1 MNTKENTKLV
11 VKHLQTGKIWE
22 PKERKEAALF
32 VGQTL
37 KEVERLLKLYKDEAM
52 IYCIGG
58 EEYVICDG
66 HHREP
71 TLGRCVT
78 HEN

>member
-1 MNTKENTKLV
+1 MKTKLV

-37 KEVERLLKLYKDEAM
+37 KEVERLLETYKNEAM
-52 IYCIGG
+52 EYRIGG
-58 EEYVICDG
+58 EDYVICDG
-66 HHREP
+66 RHWVCMFTIISLRK
-71 TLGRCVT
+71 
-78 HEN
+78 

>member
-1 MNTKENTKLV
+1 MN
-11 VKHLQTGKIWE
+11 G
-22 PKERKEAALF
+22 KEAALF
-32 VGQTL
+32 VGSSL
-37 KEVERLLKLYKDEAM
+37 KKVELSKNEAM
-52 IYCIGG
+52 VYCIGG